1 MFDFVRKHNR
11 VMQFLLFLLIFPSFV
26 LFGLE
31 GYNRFRDKGD
41 VVANVDGQEIHQAEW
56 DEAHKRQVDQLR
68 AQMPTLDAKMLES
81 PEAKY
86 ATLEGL
92 VRERVMAAAAIR
104 SNISAS
110 DQRVARE
117 LQSNQTIAALR
128 RPDGS
133 LDMAAYRQL
142 LATQGMTPEM
152 YESRLRN
159 DISVRQVL
167 AGISGT
173 GFPPAAP
180 ADLALNAFLE
190 RREVQMHVFDP
201 SNFSAQVKPTDA
213 ELQSFYD
220 ANPALFQ
227 APEQA
232 NIEYLVLDLDAVRQT
247 VAVSDADL
255 KTYFEQNQ
263 ARLAGTEERRAR
275 HILINAPKAAP
286 AAERQAARTKAEQLL
301 VEVRKAP
308 QTFGDVAKKNSQDTG
323 SAPSGGDLDF
333 FTKGAMVN
341 KPFEDKV
348 FAMNKGDI
356 SDIVETEFGYHIIQ
370 LTDIRAPK
378 QRSFEEMK
386 PELEAELRKQQA
398 QRKFAETAEAFTNS
412 VYEQADSLKPT
423 ADRLKLPLRTA
434 TGVARVPATG
444 ASGAL
449 ANTRFLNALFAPDS
463 VEKKRNT
470 EALELAPS
478 RLASGRVTQY
488 TPARTLPFAEVKD
501 KVRERLVLQK
511 ATELAKKEGEAKL
524 AAWKAKPDDA
534 QLSPAMPVT
543 RQDARKLPPQLV
555 DAVMRADSAALPAF
569 VGVDLLSQGYA
580 VARVN
585 KLLPREAMN
594 ADATKGAR
602 EQYSAA
608 WTAAESAAYYQVLRD
623 RYKVKILAAKPAAK
637 TGETALQ

>member
-1 MFDFVRKHNR
+1 MFDFVRKHNK
-11 VMQFLLFLLIFPSFV
+11 VMQFALFLLIFPSFV
-26 LFGLE
+26 FFGLQ
-31 GYNRFRDKGD
+31 GYSRFQEKGD
-41 VVANVDGQEIHQAEW
+41 VVASVDGQEIHQGEW

-68 AQMPTLDAKMLES
+68 ERMPTLDAKVLES
-81 PEAKY
+81 PEARY

-92 VRERVMAAAAIR
+92 VRDRVLAAAVAR
-104 SNISAS
+104 SNVSAS
-110 DQRVARE
+110 DQRLARE
-117 LQSNQTIAALR
+117 LQSNEAIATLR

-133 LDMAAYRQL
+133 LDMARYREL
-142 LATQGMTPEM
+142 LARQGMSPEM
-152 YESRLRN
+152 FESRLRN
-159 DISVRQVL
+159 DLSVRQVL
-167 AGISGT
+167 AGVGGT
-173 GFPPAAP
+173 GFAPAAP
-180 ADLALNAFLE
+180 ADLALNAYFE
-190 RREVQMHVFDP
+190 RREVQMHVFEP
-201 SNFSAQVKPTDA
+201 SAFSAQVKPTDA
-213 ELQSFYD
+213 ELQAFYD

-232 NIEYLVLDLDAVRQT
+232 NIEYLVLDLDAVKQS
-247 VAVSDADL
+247 VAVSEADL
-255 KTYFEQNQ
+255 KTYYDQNQ
-263 ARLAGTEERRAR
+263 ARLSGQEERRAR
-275 HILINAPKAAP
+275 HILINAPKSASAP
-286 AAERQAARTKAEQLL
+286 ERQAARAKAEQLL
-301 VEVRKAP
+301 LEVRKAP
-308 QTFGDVAKKNSQDTG
+308 QTFGDVAKKNSQDSG
-323 SAPSGGDLDF
+323 SAPAGGDLDF
-333 FTKGAMVN
+333 FARGAMV
-341 KPFEDKV
+341 KPFEEKV

-370 LTDIRAPK
+370 LTDVRAPR

-398 QRKFAETAEAFTNS
+398 QRKFAESAEAFTNG

-434 TGVARVPATG
+434 TAVARVPAPG

-449 ANTRFLNALFAPDS
+449 ANTRFLNALFAPDAI
-463 VEKKRNT
+463 EKKRNT

-478 RLASGRVTQY
+478 QLASGRVTQY
-488 TPARTLPFAEVKD
+488 TAARTLPFAEVKD

-511 ATELAKKEGEAKL
+511 ALELARKEGEAKL

-569 VGVDLLSQGYA
+569 VGVDLASQGYA

-585 KLLPREAMN
+585 KVLPREAMN

-608 WTAAESAAYYQVLRD
+608 WTAAESAAYYDMLRT
-623 RYKVKILAAKPAAK
+623 RYKVKILAPKPAAK
-637 TGETALQ
+637 SASETVLQ